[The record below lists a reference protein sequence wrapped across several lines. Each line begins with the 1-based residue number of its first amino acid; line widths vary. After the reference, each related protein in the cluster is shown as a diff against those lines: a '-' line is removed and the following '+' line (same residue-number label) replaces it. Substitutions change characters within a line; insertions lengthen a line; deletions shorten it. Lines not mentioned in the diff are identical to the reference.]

1 VSGLVAAGADV
12 IGVHRLD
19 EDLETIYR
27 RYFESE
33 EEEVRA

>member
-1 VSGLVAAGADV
+1 V

-27 RYFESE
+27 RYFEIQ
-33 EEEVRA
+33 EEVSA